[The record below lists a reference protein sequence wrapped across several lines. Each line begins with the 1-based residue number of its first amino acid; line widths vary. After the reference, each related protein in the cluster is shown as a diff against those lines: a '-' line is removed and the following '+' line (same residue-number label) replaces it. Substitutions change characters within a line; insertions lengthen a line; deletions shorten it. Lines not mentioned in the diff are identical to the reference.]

1 MQKVW
6 MFALAVFVGMTALVA
21 ATALTQDQDDWD
33 VPEDEKT
40 VENPLP
46 ADDDVIAD
54 GATLYQRNCRM
65 CHGETGKGDGSATSG
80 LLTGATI
87 GIDATTL
94 EANAAMRSIVRRDTG
109 EGYQAYLT
117 GLAEASARINP
128 RRARPPGSDTEE
140 EDVESGGPRREA
152 A

>member
-6 MFALAVFVGMTALVA
+6 MFGLAVFVGMAALVA
-21 ATALTQDQDDWD
+21 ATALTQDQQDQDDWD

-65 CHGETGKGDGSATSG
+65 CHGETGKGDGPAT
-80 LLTGATI
+80 
-87 GIDATTL
+87 
-94 EANAAMRSIVRRDTG
+94 
-109 EGYQAYLT
+109 
-117 GLAEASARINP
+117 ARIKP
-128 RRARPPGSDTEE
+128 SPPDITTSEAQDRMTDGEMFYKITVGKRPMREFESKLSEDERWKVVHFLRTLRAG
-140 EDVESGGPRREA
+140 
-152 A
+152 

>member
-6 MFALAVFVGMTALVA
+6 MFALAAFVGMAALVA
-21 ATALTQDQDDWD
+21 ATALTQDQQDQDDWD

-65 CHGETGKGDGSATSG
+65 CHGETGKGDGPAT
-80 LLTGATI
+80 
-87 GIDATTL
+87 
-94 EANAAMRSIVRRDTG
+94 
-109 EGYQAYLT
+109 
-117 GLAEASARINP
+117 ARIKP
-128 RRARPPGSDTEE
+128 SPPDITTSEAQDRMTDGEMFYKISVGKRPMREFESKLSEDERWKVVHFLRTLRAG
-140 EDVESGGPRREA
+140 
-152 A
+152 